1 MEHEC
6 KGTVHKV
13 VAGDTLYKLSKMY
26 GVRLIDILKEN
37 PYVNVYNL
45 QPGDEICIP
54 TEVYEEEERR
64 YYTAKV
70 GETLGSLVGEF
81 DTDIADLM
89 QYNRELYGCTICGC
103 HLEQSSGFRRR
114 KKNSHRNRLVK
125 MG

>member
-1 MEHEC
+1 MSMEICAMEHEC

-70 GETLGSLVGEF
+70 GETLGSF
-81 DTDIADLM
+81 
-89 QYNRELYGCTICGC
+89 TICGC

>member
-1 MEHEC
+1 MSNDC

-13 VAGDTLYKLSKMY
+13 VAGDTLYKLAKLY

-64 YYTAKV
+64 YYTARV
-70 GETLGSLVGEF
+70 GETIGSLIKEF
-81 DTDIADLM
+81 STNISDLM
-89 QYNRELYGCTICGC
+89 NYNKELYDIRVPLGTII
-103 HLEQSSGFRRR
+103 RIPP
-114 KKNSHRNRLVK
+114 K
-125 MG
+125 

>member
-6 KGTVHKV
+6 KGTIHRV
-13 VAGDTLYKLSKMY
+13 VLGDTLYKLSKMY

-64 YYTAKV
+64 YYTARV
-70 GETLGSLVGEF
+70 GDTLGTIINEL
-81 DTDIADLM
+81 DTDIDNLM
-89 QYNRELYGCTICGC
+89 QYNRELYDIRVPLGTII
-103 HLEQSSGFRRR
+103 RIPPNDD
-114 KKNSHRNRLVK
+114 KNVNR
-125 MG
+125 

>member
-13 VAGDTLYKLSKMY
+13 DAGDTLYKLSKMY

-70 GETLGSLVGEF
+70 GETLGSLVQEF

-89 QYNRELYGCTICGC
+89 QYNRELYDLRVPLGTIIRIPP
-103 HLEQSSGFRRR
+103 EKEKQS
-114 KKNSHRNRLVK
+114 
-125 MG
+125 

>member
-45 QPGDEICIP
+45 QPGDEMP
-54 TEVYEEEERR
+54 TEHLIPGIRNHHPD
-64 YYTAKV
+64 
-70 GETLGSLVGEF
+70 SLRIHIILPFLEP
-81 DTDIADLM
+81 TSYQSKL
-89 QYNRELYGCTICGC
+89 TIG
-103 HLEQSSGFRRR
+103 R
-114 KKNSHRNRLVK
+114 
-125 MG
+125 

>member
-37 PYVNVYNL
+37 PYVNV
-45 QPGDEICIP
+45 CIP

-89 QYNRELYGCTICGC
+89 QYNRELYDLRVPLGTIIRIPP
-103 HLEQSSGFRRR
+103 EKEKQS
-114 KKNSHRNRLVK
+114 
-125 MG
+125 

>member
-1 MEHEC
+1 MQGNRTQSRC
-6 KGTVHKV
+6 RRYAVQII
-13 VAGDTLYKLSKMY
+13 KMY

-70 GETLGSLVGEF
+70 ETLGSLVGEF

-89 QYNRELYGCTICGC
+89 QYNRELYDLRVPLGTIIRIPP
-103 HLEQSSGFRRR
+103 E
-114 KKNSHRNRLVK
+114 KENSHRNRLVK

>member
-1 MEHEC
+1 MSMEICAMEHEC

-70 GETLGSLVGEF
+70 GETLGSLVQEF
-81 DTDIADLM
+81 DTDIEDLM
-89 QYNRELYGCTICGC
+89 QYNRELYDLRVPLGTIIRIPP
-103 HLEQSSGFRRR
+103 EKEKQS
-114 KKNSHRNRLVK
+114 
-125 MG
+125 

>member
-54 TEVYEEEERR
+54 TEVYEIGR
-64 YYTAKV
+64 A
-70 GETLGSLVGEF
+70 L
-81 DTDIADLM
+81 
-89 QYNRELYGCTICGC
+89 LYGEGWRDT
-103 HLEQSSGFRRR
+103 R
-114 KKNSHRNRLVK
+114 KLSR
-125 MG
+125 GI

>member
-13 VAGDTLYKLSKMY
+13 VAGDTLYKLSKLY

-45 QPGDEICIP
+45 QPGDEICI
-54 TEVYEEEERR
+54 TTAVYEEAERR

-70 GETLGSLVGEF
+70 GETLGSLVQEF

-89 QYNRELYGCTICGC
+89 QYNRELYDLRVPLGTIIRIPP
-103 HLEQSSGFRRR
+103 EKEKQS
-114 KKNSHRNRLVK
+114 
-125 MG
+125 

>member
-13 VAGDTLYKLSKMY
+13 VAGDTLYKMY

-89 QYNRELYGCTICGC
+89 QYNRELYDLRVPLGTIIRIPP
-103 HLEQSSGFRRR
+103 EKEKQS
-114 KKNSHRNRLVK
+114 
-125 MG
+125 

>member
-45 QPGDEICIP
+45 QPGDEMCMRKKRGVII
-54 TEVYEEEERR
+54 
-64 YYTAKV
+64 
-70 GETLGSLVGEF
+70 
-81 DTDIADLM
+81 
-89 QYNRELYGCTICGC
+89 
-103 HLEQSSGFRRR
+103 RRR
-114 KKNSHRNRLVK
+114 LERH
-125 MG
+125 

>member
-54 TEVYEEEERR
+54 TEVYEKKRGVIIRR
-64 YYTAKV
+64 RLGRA
-70 GETLGSLVGEF
+70 LGSLVGEF

-89 QYNRELYGCTICGC
+89 QYNRELYDLRVPLGTIIRIPP
-103 HLEQSSGFRRR
+103 EKEKQS
-114 KKNSHRNRLVK
+114 
-125 MG
+125 

>member
-54 TEVYEEEERR
+54 
-64 YYTAKV
+64 
-70 GETLGSLVGEF
+70 
-81 DTDIADLM
+81 
-89 QYNRELYGCTICGC
+89 REALLYGEGWRDT
-103 HLEQSSGFRRR
+103 R
-114 KKNSHRNRLVK
+114 KLSR
-125 MG
+125 GI

>member
-1 MEHEC
+1 MQGNRTQSRC
-6 KGTVHKV
+6 WRYAVQII
-13 VAGDTLYKLSKMY
+13 KMY

-70 GETLGSLVGEF
+70 GETLGSLVREF

-89 QYNRELYGCTICGC
+89 QYNRELYDLRVPLGTIIR
-103 HLEQSSGFRRR
+103 SRRR
-114 KKNSHRNRLVK
+114 KKTVIETDW
-125 MG
+125 